1 MKTKQ
6 TYTVKEA
13 QLALEHFCSYQERT
27 HREVAD
33 KLYKM
38 GMIPEAA
45 DEITISLM
53 QNNFLNE
60 ERFAK
65 AFAGG
70 KFRINKWG
78 KIKIKQALLQKGVSS
93 RNIEIGLAEINEE
106 DYRQTIR
113 DLIEKKSPTIKT
125 KNTFERKQKLL
136 KYLQQKGFEISLV
149 LEVV

>member
-1 MKTKQ
+1 LKTKQ
-6 TYTVKEA
+6 TYTIKEA

-38 GMIPEAA
+38 GMIPEVA

-113 DLIEKKSPTIKT
+113 DLIEKKSPTIKA
-125 KNTFERKQKLL
+125 KNTFEKKQKLL
-136 KYLQQKGFEISLV
+136 KYLRQKGFEINLV
-149 LEVV
+149 LEYV